1 MIGIFVF
8 LTVIF
13 VFLTLKHNE
22 ASLDLGIS
30 LDEQDDE
37 NRDESLSEGQG
48 LGPKWSGKIASY
60 LQLIVEISA
69 FYHCLY

>member
-1 MIGIFVF
+1 M
-8 LTVIF
+8 IF

-22 ASLDLGIS
+22 ASLDPGIS
-30 LDEQDDE
+30 LDPQNGE
-37 NRDESLSEGQG
+37 NSDESLSEGQN

-60 LQLIVEISA
+60 LHLIVEIPA